1 MTFKRDGN
9 FGDGSLCVY
18 GYDNRGN
25 KIMIFKGYVDLRKDT
40 VTLYPKVR
48 LVHTDENVGKQTIP
62 IRMLK

>member
-1 MTFKRDGN
+1 MIFKRDGN

-18 GYDNRGN
+18 GYDDNGT
-25 KIMIFKGYVDLRKDT
+25 KIMIFKGYVDLRRDT

-48 LVHTDENVGKQTIP
+48 LVPTRENVGKQTIP